1 SVKSFDDMQSD
12 YSSIQGQ
19 WVWSRAATHAPHT
32 PGSAARAIDT
42 ACFSAKQCTNRLYTN
57 TLGRNRMS
65 GQPDQVIEVHSEQS
79 NTGKWIL
86 LFLALLYVAGS
97 LYFLFDLRGR
107 SERMAK
113 DLAVSETQIAELT
126 KRMQSAEA
134 EAETL
139 GQQVGLTK
147 RD

>member
-1 SVKSFDDMQSD
+1 MPIITSLSTRFFGHPRLTNPTLTPELVVETTGGCERRFSVKSFDDMQSD

-97 LYFLFDLRGR
+97 LYFL
-107 SERMAK
+107 
-113 DLAVSETQIAELT
+113 
-126 KRMQSAEA
+126 
-134 EAETL
+134 
-139 GQQVGLTK
+139 
-147 RD
+147 